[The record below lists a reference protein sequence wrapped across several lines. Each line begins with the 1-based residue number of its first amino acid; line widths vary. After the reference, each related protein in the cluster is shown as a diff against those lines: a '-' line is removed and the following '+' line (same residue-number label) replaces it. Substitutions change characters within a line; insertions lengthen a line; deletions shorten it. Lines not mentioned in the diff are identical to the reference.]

1 MSNWFGLVVMSYLH
15 QPSSAA
21 CERVFSV
28 LKGIL
33 SAEKGEYLDD
43 YIKAAYIAT
52 MKCLSGFR

>member
-33 SAEKGEYLDD
+33 SAEKGE
-43 YIKAAYIAT
+43 
-52 MKCLSGFR
+52 